1 MPPLSAP
8 GAVAGPLSSKLS
20 PPQSQPR
27 QVLRQAV
34 VRRMAD
40 AGGVKLLLV
49 RAPAGFGKTTA
60 MVQAREQLA
69 ANGVATA
76 WLTLER
82 TDNDAPRFLACL
94 QQAVAQIV
102 GQPGAPA
109 TPAAPGPATPL
120 AVVDALARHGAPFAL
135 FLDDF
140 ERLSEPAVL
149 SLVRELIQHLPRRGQ
164 LVLGS
169 RSLPDLGLG
178 RLRAAGALLEIDT

>member
-20 PPQSQPR
+20 PPQSQAR

-69 ANGVATA
+69 ASDRTEMN
-76 WLTLER
+76 LE
-82 TDNDAPRFLACL
+82 P
-94 QQAVAQIV
+94 
-102 GQPGAPA
+102 
-109 TPAAPGPATPL
+109 
-120 AVVDALARHGAPFAL
+120 
-135 FLDDF
+135 
-140 ERLSEPAVL
+140 
-149 SLVRELIQHLPRRGQ
+149 VREAPNF
-164 LVLGS
+164 
-169 RSLPDLGLG
+169 PDEEKTVAVMPSSTD
-178 RLRAAGALLEIDT
+178 RKSVV

>member
-1 MPPLSAP
+1 MPVPTPAP
-8 GAVAGPLSSKLS
+8 GPPAGPLSSKLS
-20 PPQSQPR
+20 PPLSQAR

-69 ANGVATA
+69 ASGVATA

-109 TPAAPGPATPL
+109 ALPGRTMRLVVTRVSHATR
-120 AVVDALARHGAPFAL
+120 ASGSWARKASTTVSEIRSAT
-135 FLDDF
+135 
-140 ERLSEPAVL
+140 LSGWPSETL
-149 SLVRELIQHLPRRGQ
+149 SLVKI
-164 LVLGS
+164 
-169 RSLPDLGLG
+169 
-178 RLRAAGALLEIDT
+178 